1 MIPDPIDDPTVWLG
15 SDFPEP
21 RVWVIELDDVMQ
33 DEIVAVTK
41 DIRSAR
47 SEDLFNADFPL
58 PACGS
63 IIKQVRNELET
74 GRGFSVLSG
83 FPVERLSVEEAR
95 RAYAGFC
102 SHLGRPIIQNGAAER
117 MVDVRDIGREYSARS
132 RGYSGTALLPFHTD
146 GTKGEPEI
154 LHYTGVLC
162 LETAAQGGLSAI
174 ASAPAL
180 FNELLHLRPDLMPSL
195 MRGYRHH
202 RQGDHP
208 ADHSPVSAEPIPVF
222 SFSND
227 LLHCRYNRN
236 NMVWAAKD
244 SATLTET
251 DIEAFD
257 LIDRTVAGPGFAL
270 SMDLQKGD
278 LQIINNFTV
287 LHSRTEYTDAPGR
300 KRHLLRLWLYN
311 PDARRDGHRL
321 VELFAPPHSRF
332 SDTPWRAA

>member
-1 MIPDPIDDPTVWLG
+1 MLAQPIDEPTVWRG
-15 SDFPEP
+15 SDFAVP
-21 RVWVIELDDVMQ
+21 RAWAVELDGRMR
-33 DEIVAVTK
+33 DEILAATQAVP
-41 DIRSAR
+41 DIDFAQ
-47 SEDLFNADFPL
+47 LTAADFPL
-58 PACGS
+58 PACETVLR
-63 IIKQVRNELET
+63 QVRSELES
-74 GRGFSVLSG
+74 GRGFAVLSG
-83 FPVERLSVEEAR
+83 FPVEHLSVEEAR
-95 RAYAGFC
+95 VAYAGVC
-102 SHLGRPIIQNGAAER
+102 SYLGRPIVQNGAAER

-146 GTKGEPEI
+146 GTKGEPDM
-154 LHYTGVLC
+154 LHYTGLLC
-162 LETAAQGGLSAI
+162 LETAAEGGLSAI

-180 FNELLHLRPDLMPSL
+180 FNEVLSRQPDLMPAL

-208 ADHSPVSAEPIPVF
+208 DDHSPISAEPIPVF
-222 SFSND
+222 SFSNS

-236 NMVWAAKD
+236 NMEWAARETGEI
-244 SATLTET
+244 SET
-251 DIEAFD
+251 DLKAFD
-257 LIDRTVAGPGFAL
+257 LIDDILAEPDFAL

-287 LHSRTEYTDAPGR
+287 LHSRTDYIDAPDR
-300 KRHLLRLWLYN
+300 KRHLLRLWLHN